1 MTETSAPPPE
11 LRAALQKIVE
21 QEVAKAHGDL
31 LQELAA
37 KELELRETKAHV
49 DQLLDA
55 LAVATL
61 EMNDLRGIPRP
72 QYDENGVV
80 VP

>member
-1 MTETSAPPPE
+1 MTTPPPE
-11 LRAALQKIVE
+11 LRAALEKIVAR
-21 QEVAKAHGDL
+21 EVQQAHRDL

-37 KELELRETKAHV
+37 KELELQAAKAHV

-55 LAVATL
+55 LAVATV

-72 QYDENGVV
+72 TYDENGVAV
-80 VP
+80 E

>member
-1 MTETSAPPPE
+1 MTTPPPE
-11 LRAALQKIVE
+11 VRAALQKIVE
-21 QEVAKAHGDL
+21 QEVAKAHADL

-37 KELELRETKAHV
+37 KEVEIQQAKAQIE
-49 DQLLDA
+49 QLLDA

-80 VP
+80 R